1 MSSRPSSSRRIAA
14 APIVAFV
21 AVVALGAIGCDPGT
35 PTPPATAP
43 AGTAPAASPSVA
55 LASSP
60 DPSGAAAAS
69 PLVAIDPSLLDLLP
83 RSIGSIPITPSPE
96 AAAEPAADAS
106 LAASAQSLAVGLA
119 VDQATGNL
127 VVASVVKLKPG
138 VFSDEFFRD
147 WRDSFD
153 EGVCG
158 QAGGVAGN
166 AQATIDGRTVYI
178 GTCEGG
184 VHTYHVHLE
193 GPDVI
198 ISLNAV
204 GEGRMG
210 EQLMESLPD

>member
-1 MSSRPSSSRRIAA
+1 MSSRPSSGRRTAA
-14 APIVAFV
+14 APIVALAALV
-21 AVVALGAIGCDPGT
+21 AVVAIGCDPAR
-35 PTPPATAP
+35 PTPPASAP
-43 AGTAPAASPSVA
+43 GGAASEPPPSA
-55 LASSP
+55 AGPSP
-60 DPSGAAAAS
+60 GPSGAAAPS

-83 RSIGSIPITPSPE
+83 KSIGSIPITPSPE

-106 LAASAQSLAVGLA
+106 LAKSAQSLAVGLA

-127 VVASVVKLKPG
+127 VVASVVRLKPG

-166 AQATIDGRTVYI
+166 AQATVDGRTVFI

-198 ISLNAV
+198 VSLNAV
-204 GEGRMG
+204 GNGRMG
-210 EQLMESLPD
+210 EQLMDSLPD